1 MDHIID
7 EPESQDLKPV
17 RKLFPHAP
25 EEVFEHL
32 PAKPIDVLVGLNY
45 FGLHP
50 NGGEGRNCVQNLQSL
65 HSIFYKGWTGHH
77 PDIEIQTILFPF

>member
-7 EPESQDLKPV
+7 EPKSQDLKPV

-45 FGLHP
+45 FGLHS
-50 NGGEGRNCVQNLQSL
+50 NGGEIVSRISN
-65 HSIFYKGWTGHH
+65 HSIPSSLRDGQDTT
-77 PDIEIQTILFPF
+77 PTLRSRQSC